1 MADGRVHSGM
11 DGQSTPSLSGDLGD
25 WRADSHFKTRLLV
38 GDAGVERLAAATV
51 MVIGVGGVGGSCAEA
66 LARSGVGT
74 LLLVDDDVV
83 SPTNLNRQAVAFTS
97 TLGRPKAEVAAA
109 MARDI
114 DPSVRA
120 VSLRRRIMPSD
131 VAPFFEND
139 VPHALGSAVPLS
151 YVIDCQDTVATKI
164 ELACYC
170 EEHAIP
176 LVSSM
181 GTGNKLHPE
190 LFRIDDIYRT
200 SVDPL
205 CKVVRRE
212 LRRRGVAGLE
222 VLCSTEGPR
231 KTVPLPGAERR
242 MRTYVGTMSYVP
254 PAAGLMLAGHAIRKI
269 LDIEE

>member
-1 MADGRVHSGM
+1 MADERVHSGT
-11 DGQSTPSLSGDLGD
+11 DEQSAASLAGDLGD
-25 WRADSHFKTRLLV
+25 WRTDGHFKTRLLV
-38 GDAGVERLAAATV
+38 GDAGIERLTAATV
-51 MVIGVGGVGGSCAEA
+51 AVIGVGGVGGSCAEA

-109 MARDI
+109 MAHDI

-120 VSLRRRIMPSD
+120 VSLRRRIMPTD
-131 VAPFFEND
+131 VAPFFENE
-139 VPHALGSAVPLS
+139 VPHALGLGAHLS

-190 LFRIDDIYRT
+190 LFHIDDVYRT

-222 VLCSTEGPR
+222 VLYSTEEPR
-231 KTVPLPGAERR
+231 KVAPLPGTERR
-242 MRTYVGTMSYVP
+242 ERTYVGTVSYVP
-254 PAAGLMLAGHAIRKI
+254 PAAGLMLAGYAIRKI
-269 LDIEE
+269 LGIEE